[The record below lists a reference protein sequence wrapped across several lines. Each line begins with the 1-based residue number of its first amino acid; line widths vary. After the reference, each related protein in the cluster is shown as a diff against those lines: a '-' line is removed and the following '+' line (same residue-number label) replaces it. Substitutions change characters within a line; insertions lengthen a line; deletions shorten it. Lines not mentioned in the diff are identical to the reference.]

1 MSPKELFPGRTKE
14 DAIMR
19 MVLSMPK
26 NTPFMAK
33 EVIGASIESNKCTCI
48 GVTATAIGYFLCKY
62 EGKYVERVK
71 YDRHGNTWKLIA

>member
-1 MSPKELFPGRTKE
+1 MNPKEEFPGRTKE

-26 NTPFMAK
+26 DTPFMAK
-33 EVIGASIESNKCTCI
+33 EVIGATIERNKCTCI
-48 GVTATAIGYFLCKY
+48 GITSTAIGVILRKY

-71 YDRHGNTWKLIA
+71 YDRHGNTWKLIV